1 MSFGA
6 HSSKISRRASPG
18 CAYLGLCQGFLFPH
32 KFSSRLLFRLTA
44 LHCRHHRSLLLLK
57 GGYPIFDTGRKWILE
72 HKMMKASSSKD
83 LPWDPNPSLSLPPID
98 KTTGWNPVN
107 PGFHRLLTSPLSDS
121 HGKWTGWVWGRDGLW
136 PFRSDWRSA
145 CLLVELPATLPN
157 TYVPTWEA
165 GKKNWGWLLQCY
177 GKYCSPQSELQYC
190 SWQPTGPL
198 DTSWVTIFGGC
209 NDSTFRYI

>member
-1 MSFGA
+1 MAIFNSYVKLPEGNYVDIILNQLMSFGA
-6 HSSKISRRASPG
+6 PSSKISRRNT
-18 CAYLGLCQGFLFPH
+18 LT
-32 KFSSRLLFRLTA
+32 TA

-72 HKMMKASSSKD
+72 HMMKASSSKD

-157 TYVPTWEA
+157 TYVPTREA

>member
-1 MSFGA
+1 
-6 HSSKISRRASPG
+6 
-18 CAYLGLCQGFLFPH
+18 
-32 KFSSRLLFRLTA
+32 
-44 LHCRHHRSLLLLK
+44 
-57 GGYPIFDTGRKWILE
+57 
-72 HKMMKASSSKD
+72 MMKASSSKD

-165 GKKNWGWLLQCY
+165 GKKTGVDCCNAMVNIVLLNLSY
-177 GKYCSPQSELQYC
+177 STVLGNPQAHWIHLEWRFSVDAMIVH
-190 SWQPTGPL
+190 L
-198 DTSWVTIFGGC
+198 DTFSGC
-209 NDSTFRYI
+209 HDRISKWLQKWFR